1 MIKELPYHETGLACR
16 NEPLLEYL
24 IKVANHFWPSYD
36 PDVIIKYDDGTIRQ
50 GEVDDSLVPFQFV
63 QRYKKGSIDI
73 SRINKYEDSV
83 EVQET
88 IKAFHLDPSKFW
100 YLCLYIKDYVDGQTI
115 DALRISSSHRKMF
128 KDLLDEM
135 EKMSPDKSA
144 ELSFKVDGSK
154 HAVKIADYD
163 ILFFLKDLVE
173 AYLKMSPESNDEFL
187 DSGHIDSHH
196 ALNVAP
202 IYRVYLFD
210 HYLSWFLQ
218 DLKADKSVM
227 SVNPNELISYDKK
240 LLISRMIFV
249 LGISD
254 DESYYE
260 EYDENGRKNSFLKNN
275 LRKYKD
281 VTIPTIN
288 KHYFL

>member
-1 MIKELPYHETGLACR
+1 MIKELPYYETELACR

-154 HAVKIADYD
+154 HAVKIADLD

-173 AYLKMSPESNDEFL
+173 AYLKMRPESNDEFL
-187 DSGHIDSHH
+187 DSGHIDIHQT
-196 ALNVAP
+196 LTVAS
-202 IYRVYLFD
+202 IYRIYLFD

-281 VTIPTIN
+281 ITIPTIN
-288 KHYFL
+288 KHYF

>member
-1 MIKELPYHETGLACR
+1 MIKELPYHETELACK
-16 NEPLLEYL
+16 NEPLLEY
-24 IKVANHFWPSYD
+24 VCEVSNHFWLSYD
-36 PDVIIKYDDGTIRQ
+36 PDEVIMMDDGTIRQ
-50 GEVDDSLVPFQFV
+50 GEVEDSLVPFQFV
-63 QRYKKGSIDI
+63 QRYNKGSIDI

-88 IKAFHLDPSKFW
+88 LKAFHLDPSKFW
-100 YLCLYIKDYVDGQTI
+100 YLCLCIKDYVDGQTI
-115 DALRISSSHRKMF
+115 DTFKRSPSHRKIF
-128 KDLLDEM
+128 KDLFDEM
-135 EKMSPDKSA
+135 KKMTPNKGA
-144 ELSFKVDGSK
+144 ELSFRVDGSK
-154 HAVKIADYD
+154 HPVKIADHD

-202 IYRVYLFD
+202 IYRIYLFD
-210 HYLSWFLQ
+210 HYLGWFLQ

-227 SVNPNELISYDKK
+227 SANPNELISYDKK
-240 LLISRMIFV
+240 LLISRMIFI

-281 VTIPTIN
+281 ITIPTVN

>member
-1 MIKELPYHETGLACR
+1 
-16 NEPLLEYL
+16 
-24 IKVANHFWPSYD
+24 
-36 PDVIIKYDDGTIRQ
+36 
-50 GEVDDSLVPFQFV
+50 
-63 QRYKKGSIDI
+63 
-73 SRINKYEDSV
+73 
-83 EVQET
+83 
-88 IKAFHLDPSKFW
+88 
-100 YLCLYIKDYVDGQTI
+100 LCLCIKDYVDGQTI
-115 DALRISSSHRKMF
+115 DTFKRSPSHRKIF
-128 KDLLDEM
+128 KDLFDEM
-135 EKMSPDKSA
+135 KKMTPNKGAD
-144 ELSFKVDGSK
+144 LSFRVDGSK
-154 HAVKIADYD
+154 HPVKIADHD

-173 AYLKMSPESNDEFL
+173 TYLEMSPESDDEFL
-187 DSGHIDSHH
+187 DSGHIDSHY

-210 HYLSWFLQ
+210 HYLSWFLL
-218 DLKADKSVM
+218 DMKADKSVM
-227 SVNPNELISYDKK
+227 SANPNELISYDKK

>member
-1 MIKELPYHETGLACR
+1 M
-16 NEPLLEYL
+16 
-24 IKVANHFWPSYD
+24 
-36 PDVIIKYDDGTIRQ
+36 
-50 GEVDDSLVPFQFV
+50 
-63 QRYKKGSIDI
+63 KKMTP
-73 SRINKYEDSV
+73 NK
-83 EVQET
+83 
-88 IKAFHLDPSKFW
+88 
-100 YLCLYIKDYVDGQTI
+100 G
-115 DALRISSSHRKMF
+115 
-128 KDLLDEM
+128 
-135 EKMSPDKSA
+135 A
-144 ELSFKVDGSK
+144 ELSFRVDGSK
-154 HAVKIADYD
+154 HPVKIADHD

-173 AYLKMSPESNDEFL
+173 AYLKMRPESNDEFL

-227 SVNPNELISYDKK
+227 SANPNELISLDKK
-240 LLISRMIFV
+240 LLISRMVFV

>member
-1 MIKELPYHETGLACR
+1 MIIELPYHETGLACR

-154 HAVKIADYD
+154 HAVKIADLD

-173 AYLKMSPESNDEFL
+173 TYLEMSPESDDEFL
-187 DSGHIDSHH
+187 DSGHIDSHY

-210 HYLSWFLQ
+210 HYLR
-218 DLKADKSVM
+218 
-227 SVNPNELISYDKK
+227 SVNPNELISLDKK
-240 LLISRMIFV
+240 LLISRMVFV

>member
-154 HAVKIADYD
+154 HAVKIADLD

-173 AYLKMSPESNDEFL
+173 K
-187 DSGHIDSHH
+187 
-196 ALNVAP
+196 
-202 IYRVYLFD
+202 
-210 HYLSWFLQ
+210 
-218 DLKADKSVM
+218 
-227 SVNPNELISYDKK
+227 
-240 LLISRMIFV
+240 
-249 LGISD
+249 
-254 DESYYE
+254 
-260 EYDENGRKNSFLKNN
+260 
-275 LRKYKD
+275 
-281 VTIPTIN
+281 
-288 KHYFL
+288 